1 MLGSNLGKKV
11 TAGVVQDQYKQF
23 LKNKPEE
30 KKKTL
35 TPEERKLAKRA
46 EMRKKGIFVKA
57 DDQDETPT
65 IVEKIDGPAQPMIFV
80 LPEKPTIW
88 KTSKK
93 RTDGWKTKDKK
104 KEVTKKEKMPKSD
117 ISMSSGPQKKKV
129 KKEKKAGA
137 ATVSSLPTSSSSAT
151 DQSSSNASKS
161 KKSAEK
167 AHKSSESDVFK
178 KEEKPKPSSRETVEK
193 IPEEKKKE
201 DVVEPKKSEE
211 KLVEKVEENKPDEP
225 VKEPEPKVLEQKA
238 ADQKVE
244 EKPVEKFE
252 EKKEAAATPEPP
264 KSVPAPV
271 QPSPEVKTPET
282 ETQTPPT
289 QPTPAPPPTAKAK
302 KEPKENSKTEEVPLV
317 VTVSNP
323 SVTDS
328 KKTISAPIAEN
339 QPDAFEK
346 LDDDEFEKMTSDAD
360 EKEILKLAPR
370 LLKVAKKH
378 AAMEKCLT
386 AEENEVLAKF
396 FSGKQKLDATV
407 LAVLDSALD
416 KIIDYLQK
424 NNCAVDD
431 ETKAVMKKRDKLKAA
446 MMKEF
451 LVSPQYLPKTWTAKF
466 NEWKSEAEKQKNGIN
481 WFRVIFHYPKHKS
494 FDDGPEDTFGNFHRR
509 HRGLLM
515 GIILGPG
522 DVKSFE
528 ETKREDDCQGMFL
541 DTKIIENANVDT
553 KDTSSTVSERRT
565 LMTTKSSK
573 K

>member
-93 RTDGWKTKDKK
+93 RTGGRKTKDKK

-129 KKEKKAGA
+129 KKEKKAGGVP
-137 ATVSSLPTSSSSAT
+137 VSSLPTSSSSAT

-161 KKSAEK
+161 RKSAEK
-167 AHKSSESDVFK
+167 SHKSSESDALK

-193 IPEEKKKE
+193 VPEEKKKE
-201 DVVEPKKSEE
+201 EVVEPKKSEE
-211 KLVEKVEENKPDEP
+211 KLVEKLEEKKPDEP
-225 VKEPEPKVLEQKA
+225 VKEPEPKVVEQKA
-238 ADQKVE
+238 EDQKVE
-244 EKPVEKFE
+244 EKPVEKVE
-252 EKKEAAATPEPP
+252 EKKDAPAATSEPP
-264 KSVPAPV
+264 KSGVAPV

-289 QPTPAPPPTAKAK
+289 QATPAPPLSTAK
-302 KEPKENSKTEEVPLV
+302 KEPEEKSKSEEVPLV

-431 ETKAVMKKRDKLKAA
+431 ETKAVMKKRDKVCDK
-446 MMKEF
+446 KC
-451 LVSPQYLPKTWTAKF
+451 
-466 NEWKSEAEKQKNGIN
+466 
-481 WFRVIFHYPKHKS
+481 
-494 FDDGPEDTFGNFHRR
+494 TFGLDRPSTVQTVTNF
-509 HRGLLM
+509 GQKM
-515 GIILGPG
+515 KI
-522 DVKSFE
+522 
-528 ETKREDDCQGMFL
+528 FL
-541 DTKIIENANVDT
+541 D
-553 KDTSSTVSERRT
+553 
-565 LMTTKSSK
+565 
-573 K
+573 